1 MNSMVNYLTTAPVM
15 EAAVL
20 LLGEESSPNLVVDI
34 FRALNLKTLQICAYH
49 SAQEEEIKKLLDIFR
64 EDRSVAFPSEICFV
78 SHDDIFRLSRD
89 TSAVLGLLFDS
100 LTDLSV
106 LESLHKLSPDYLCGT
121 WKAEHEA
128 AFSLWEIFRDVC
140 EEMYLLTWIP
150 GRREQALQWKR
161 NPSNDIELSVIF
173 PMYNVAAYLP
183 KCLETVTAWK
193 APYIEFLFVDDGS
206 PDQCAQII
214 RNAAETDPRIHLL
227 QKENGGCASARQYG
241 LDYAKGRYVGFIDPD
256 DYIDPSMFKKLLSRA
271 MVGSYEISYCGYKE
285 LYEESGLTQEI
296 EDVLGE
302 PYCSGTSVPEEIYPL
317 IAYRRI
323 AIWRGIYLKEML
335 DRNGIGF
342 HEDIRRFDDLPFKAE
357 TLGVAKSVVCVPEY
371 LYYYR
376 MSRPGQD
383 VSADDERLYVHFQ
396 IFKYLDSFAS
406 KKGNKEITD
415 YLQIVK
421 LQTHIWAL
429 GKIRPEYVA
438 PYLKEARKDLLANM
452 SFGDCCLVYRHGVGR
467 QEKKWF
473 LAITLFG
480 PLMVKRLKNAE
491 KKKAEKKIVEKESLR
506 KKLKGDL

>member
-1 MNSMVNYLTTAPVM
+1 M
-15 EAAVL
+15 
-20 LLGEESSPNLVVDI
+20 
-34 FRALNLKTLQICAYH
+34 
-49 SAQEEEIKKLLDIFR
+49 KK
-64 EDRSVAFPSEICFV
+64 A
-78 SHDDIFRLSRD
+78 
-89 TSAVLGLLFDS
+89 
-100 LTDLSV
+100 
-106 LESLHKLSPDYLCGT
+106 
-121 WKAEHEA
+121 
-128 AFSLWEIFRDVC
+128 
-140 EEMYLLTWIP
+140 
-150 GRREQALQWKR
+150 
-161 NPSNDIELSVIF
+161 
-173 PMYNVAAYLP
+173 
-183 KCLETVTAWK
+183 
-193 APYIEFLFVDDGS
+193 
-206 PDQCAQII
+206 
-214 RNAAETDPRIHLL
+214 
-227 QKENGGCASARQYG
+227 
-241 LDYAKGRYVGFIDPD
+241 
-256 DYIDPSMFKKLLSRA
+256 
-271 MVGSYEISYCGYKE
+271 
-285 LYEESGLTQEI
+285 GLTQEI

-342 HEDIRRFDDLPFKAE
+342 HEDIRRFDDLPFKVE

-376 MSRPGQD
+376 MLSPGQD
-383 VSADDERLYVHFQ
+383 VSADENACMS
-396 IFKYLDSFAS
+396 IFRYSNILTPLLPKR
-406 KKGNKEITD
+406 GNKEITD

-421 LQTHIWAL
+421 LQIHIWAL

-480 PLMVKRLKNAE
+480 PLMIKRLKNAE